1 MRECA
6 MKFLDAVWQV
16 LFPPNEYDRIHA
28 QLAERLE
35 ARKRWIR
42 DMDRTLHG
50 RRDAE

>member
-1 MRECA
+1 MEILNR
-6 MKFLDAVWQV
+6 VWEV

-42 DMDRTLHG
+42 DMERTLRG
-50 RRDAE
+50 RRDDE